1 MKKQMKKH
9 ILQENYER
17 FFGKREFGDPLPTF
31 KGVMKKHQQINEDK
45 GLDFLKKMGHMKEI
59 FGVNPSELNDMIGGM
74 LHLDGL
80 GMKRWKTILKQHKV
94 LQREFDKF
102 VKVVKNEYSASG
114 KES

>member
-1 MKKQMKKH
+1 MKKH

-80 GMKRWKTILKQHKV
+80 GMKRWKKIRDAHKAY
-94 LQREFDKF
+94 QKAFDKF
-102 VKVVKNEYSASG
+102 VKVVKNEYSARA
-114 KES
+114 KEA